1 MTAADPMIAELIR
14 EVLAEELARLRGGV
28 PSIGRAREAGVH
40 EERVHIAGDA
50 DLAAF
55 ARRVLA
61 VAGDREAR
69 DAFEKGR
76 LVFRLEAGAGTAGVG
91 VAGGAGT
98 TGSIGRAESI
108 GAMGGAGR
116 AGGSTEATGGGGRA
130 GRNGSAQGGGCDA
143 GGSRSHGSGAA
154 AAGVDP
160 PASATPSRAGAG
172 HTEVIERGLLSE
184 RHAER
189 LPRGTVRVRLGRN
202 VRMTPLARDRLRRR
216 GIAIERTER

>member
-40 EERVHIAGDA
+40 EERVRIAGDA

-61 VAGDREAR
+61 MAGDREAR

-130 GRNGSAQGGGCDA
+130 GRSGSARGGGGDA
-143 GGSRSHGSGAA
+143 GDR

-172 HTEVIERGLLSE
+172 HTEVVERGLLSE

>member
-40 EERVHIAGDA
+40 EERVRIAGDA

-61 VAGDREAR
+61 MAGDREAR

-76 LVFRLEAGAGTAGVG
+76 FVFRLEAGAGTAGVG

-116 AGGSTEATGGGGRA
+116 AGGSTEVTGGGGR
-130 GRNGSAQGGGCDA
+130 GSARGGGGDA
-143 GGSRSHGSGAA
+143 GDG

-172 HTEVIERGLLSE
+172 HTEEIERGLLSE